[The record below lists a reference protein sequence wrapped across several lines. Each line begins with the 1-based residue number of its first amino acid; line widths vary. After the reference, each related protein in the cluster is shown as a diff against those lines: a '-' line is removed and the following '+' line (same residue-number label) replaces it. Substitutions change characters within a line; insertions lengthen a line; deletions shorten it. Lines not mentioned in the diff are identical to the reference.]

1 MVEKQQQAKIL
12 FVEDSKNE
20 FLLNSMIL
28 RRENVEVDMDHVRD
42 VVEALDYLKGRKK
55 HRKVTRLPDLIL
67 LDQRLVTMDDD
78 QLLKKIEKEKLF
90 KNIPVVMF
98 SGMNSKE
105 EQESAPGLNTIAFFD
120 KPVNLD
126 KLTQVV
132 HKIKKLFFKTSGNKK
147 CLCVK

>member
-1 MVEKQQQAKIL
+1 MVEKRQAKVL

-42 VVEALDYLKGRKK
+42 GVEALDYLKGRKK
-55 HRKVTRLPDLIL
+55 YKDIIRIPDLIL
-67 LDQRLVTMDDD
+67 LDQRLVTMDGD
-78 QLLKKIEKEKLF
+78 QLLRKMKEDKTL

-98 SGMNSKE
+98 SGVVSEE
-105 EQESAPGLNTIAFFD
+105 EQEDFTKLGAIAFFD

-132 HKIKKLFFKTSGNKK
+132 HKSDNLSFKTTGNKK
-147 CLCVK
+147 YLCVK